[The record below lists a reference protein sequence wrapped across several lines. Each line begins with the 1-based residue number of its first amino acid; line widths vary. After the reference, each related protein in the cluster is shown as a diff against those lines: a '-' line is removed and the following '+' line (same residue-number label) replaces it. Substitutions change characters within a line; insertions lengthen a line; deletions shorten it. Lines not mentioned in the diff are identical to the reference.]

1 MGHQHYLKQANVS
14 KNSSFR
20 LGRNCD
26 SSRHRSYKTELFPGG
41 AVDYYPGLPERVF
54 SFINDLRSWEA
65 WSGDNGGDGT
75 VQKSSAVLRVALV
88 RWQNGTAAGAPGPPG

>member
-1 MGHQHYLKQANVS
+1 MFLKIALFVLVVIVTLLVIAATKPNSFQVERSITIQAS
-14 KNSSFR
+14 
-20 LGRNCD
+20 
-26 SSRHRSYKTELFPGG
+26 
-41 AVDYYPGLPERVF
+41 PERVF

-88 RWQNGTAAGAPGPPG
+88 RWQNGTAAGAPGPPR